1 MPSRW
6 FDEEDE
12 SVRWWGS
19 RVPAESSRKAGNMSE
34 HMPRRQPVAHSQPA
48 PGGASIRYANGRVK
62 RAFDLTA
69 GVVLSIVTAPIVALL
84 AVGSAVSFRA
94 WPIFVQKRLGRDG
107 RPFCF
112 VKLRTLPTD
121 TPLEADKYAIAGTT
135 TTRWGGFLRASH
147 LDELPQCWMVVTGR
161 MSLVGPRPEMPA
173 LAARFDAA
181 FMGDRLAV
189 RPGITGPWQV
199 STALSGLIGEAPEFD
214 RLYLAYAGPR
224 LDAWVLLRT
233 TGMLVGLQP
242 LPLERFPGWLCN
254 GSAPAGAS
262 IPDVDIAAQTA
273 DARPQ
278 TRSAS

>member
-1 MPSRW
+1 MP
-6 FDEEDE
+6 
-12 SVRWWGS
+12 
-19 RVPAESSRKAGNMSE
+19 
-34 HMPRRQPVAHSQPA
+34 RQPVAHSQPA

-69 GVVLSIVTAPIVALL
+69 GVVLSIVTAPIVAFL

-135 TTRWGGFLRASH
+135 TTTRWGGSLRASH
-147 LDELPQCWMVVTGR
+147 FDELPQCWLLVTGR

-173 LAARFDAA
+173 LAATFDAA
-181 FMGDRLAV
+181 FMGERLAV

-199 STALSGLIGEAPEFD
+199 STASAGLIGEAPEFD
-214 RLYLAYAGPR
+214 RLYLAHAGPR
-224 LDAWVLLRT
+224 LDAWVSLRT
-233 TGMLVGLQP
+233 IGVLVGLRL
-242 LPLERFPGWLCN
+242 LPLERFPGWARN
-254 GSAPAGAS
+254 GSAPAGAPM
-262 IPDVDIAAQTA
+262 PDVDVAAQTA
-273 DARPQ
+273 DSRRQ
-278 TRSAS
+278 TGSSS